1 MTIFEYIRLSS
12 EDDDLKEGEKPE
24 SNSIANQRNLI
35 NTYIQSHEEFA
46 GADVVEFCDDG
57 WSGKSFER
65 PAVKEMLEQVR
76 LGKAQCIIVK
86 DISRFGRDYIIA
98 GNYISRVFPFLGVR
112 FIAINDGLDSS
123 RIADVDSL
131 ETAFKTLLYDLYSR
145 DLSRKVRNAKRF
157 RAQQGEWMSA
167 IAPYGYMRDTQKK
180 NHMVI
185 DPPAAEVVRRIFQMI
200 AEGLSAVQTAKILN
214 QECVPTPMLYKQAQ
228 SSIPR
233 HWNTLYEENFWT
245 DSAIIRIV
253 RDEQYLGKVVY
264 GKRFYDQIGQGH
276 SLKVRKK
283 DWIVVEGMH
292 EGIVSQVEFDRAQA
306 ALREFSERAG
316 ASCSNP
322 LSKKVRC
329 GVCGHAM
336 TREDVKHPYFFCRT
350 SRMVDSFSC
359 SGERVLESDIIE
371 IILSGLHAQAV
382 SAVRWERIWETRH
395 QTEKTDFT
403 AIQKQV
409 ASLRETCAQQDG
421 QIKELYEALV
431 SGSVSRDEYKAAKA
445 MLVSRRD
452 QVKARISELEIVLAN
467 TDSDGKLNNPFVSS
481 FQKYTEVTSI
491 TKEMTMDVLKEVRIY
506 PGGRIEITWNYCE
519 DLERLL
525 RDLHDE
531 GSHQNEVQPSMDL
544 LQDCVS

>member
-316 ASCSNP
+316 APCSNP

-467 TDSDGKLNNPFVSS
+467 ANSDGKLNNPFVSS

-491 TKEMTMDVLKEVRIY
+491 TKEMMMDVLKEVRIY

-531 GSHQNEVQPSMDL
+531 GSHQNEVQTSMDL

>member
-467 TDSDGKLNNPFVSS
+467 ANSDGKLNNPFVSS

-491 TKEMTMDVLKEVRIY
+491 TKEMMMDVLKEVRIY

-531 GSHQNEVQPSMDL
+531 GSHQNEVQTSMDL

>member
-382 SAVRWERIWETRH
+382 SAVRWEQIWETRH
-395 QTEKTDFT
+395 QKEKTDFT

-467 TDSDGKLNNPFVSS
+467 ANSDGKLNNPFVSS
-481 FQKYTEVTSI
+481 CQKYTEVTSI
-491 TKEMTMDVLKEVRIY
+491 TKEMMMDVLKEVRIY

>member
-86 DISRFGRDYIIA
+86 DISRFGRNYIIA

-316 ASCSNP
+316 APCSNP

-467 TDSDGKLNNPFVSS
+467 ANSDGKLNNPFVSS

-491 TKEMTMDVLKEVRIY
+491 TKEMMMDVLKEVRIY

-531 GSHQNEVQPSMDL
+531 GSHQNEVQTSMDQ